1 MKLHRN
7 KRKLKYFT
15 KEEKGMK
22 LKQIEVNNFR
32 QLDNTVLSFQ
42 DDITLLAGLDQT
54 TAEKLH

>member
-1 MKLHRN
+1 
-7 KRKLKYFT
+7 
-15 KEEKGMK
+15 MK